1 MVSAAVCVGGKE
13 RHLYILDEK
22 AKVIAAHCLEK
33 LLSKLVEYCEQLL
46 PNGFILQQDSSLA
59 YTTRQASYRTG

>member
-22 AKVIAAHCLEK
+22 AKVIAAYYLEQV
-33 LLSKLVEYCEQLL
+33 LPKLVGDFLYSCYRVV
-46 PNGFILQQDSSLA
+46 SSSSKTALRLKA
-59 YTTRQASYRTG
+59 RL